1 MKKTF
6 LISVAK
12 YFHKNATHEEL
23 TKTKLTVTCKDWI
36 DAVIEHNKVFKNYY
50 EVESYCIIG
59 DGPVRIQ
66 IVKAGNLN
74 MGDIVFISKKLFEIE
89 SEMGLIK
96 TLAEEAADR
105 GEKPQTI

>member
-1 MKKTF
+1 MNKDKKTF

-23 TKTKLTVTCKDWI
+23 RKTKLTVTCKDWI

-59 DGPVRIQ
+59 DG
-66 IVKAGNLN
+66 G
-74 MGDIVFISKKLFEIE
+74 ISI
-89 SEMGLIK
+89 
-96 TLAEEAADR
+96 T
-105 GEKPQTI
+105 KPKF